1 MKLNRQAPLW
11 LCAAAGAALAL
22 LWGGGAGLEGLA
34 GPGRRLGEGLRAL
47 SLAGAGGNLA
57 AWALVLAVSALP
69 LLALAALCL
78 RRGRLWVEDALLAL
92 MSPLLFA
99 LLYFLVNPT
108 LLRGGAVELF
118 PEIRDFFSLALG
130 CAVLSAGVA
139 WLVLRVLRRLEDC
152 PADRLPRALC
162 PLLLGG
168 ALLMA
173 FAAGMA
179 AGVSFRGGEGLDLLP
194 GLVGVIGAA
203 PTLLGAFVLLWGEAL
218 ARAMGDGLFTGETAR
233 LCART
238 ALGCRL
244 AVQASVHIPLFTLI
258 LAGVLYLLCRVL
270 ERGKELQEDSDSII

>member
-1 MKLNRQAPLW
+1 
-11 LCAAAGAALAL
+11 
-22 LWGGGAGLEGLA
+22 
-34 GPGRRLGEGLRAL
+34 
-47 SLAGAGGNLA
+47 
-57 AWALVLAVSALP
+57 
-69 LLALAALCL
+69 
-78 RRGRLWVEDALLAL
+78 
-92 MSPLLFA
+92 
-99 LLYFLVNPT
+99 
-108 LLRGGAVELF
+108 
-118 PEIRDFFSLALG
+118 
-130 CAVLSAGVA
+130 
-139 WLVLRVLRRLEDC
+139 
-152 PADRLPRALC
+152 
-162 PLLLGG
+162 
-168 ALLMA
+168 MA

-244 AVQASVHIPLFTLI
+244 AVQASVLLSLAANLAQLALFPSRYSGSFSVHIPLFTLI